1 MPPSSCCWV
10 DALPPVVASSLADAL
25 PPFFFSGGCFAAVVV
40 LFGGCFA
47 TVSCSLSWH
56 LWRQYILF
64 LQVQL
69 FGWQVWSALL
79 FLALAVCVFVC
90 TFLQYF
96 SVFSPLWSCIGQVL
110 FGHIKSV
117 SVTAFFLMKN
127 VLRHGREKKLRK
139 AEYMMSRKFES
150 ACKRKSWGNPEAA
163 GRRRFVV
170 ARGLELG
177 RQVVQLE
184 LNMTK
189 LIHLSDGF
197 GSFKPPVFF

>member
-1 MPPSSCCWV
+1 MPACRPMMVTSS
-10 DALPPVVASSLADAL
+10 DAVSLLGGIICLPLPPPRPMAGRLAGGSSSVPASLHSTHCRLDCRSWRMLCCHVAMFHLWRMLCRRSSSLADAL
-25 PPFFFSGGCFAAVVV
+25 PPWSYFSVDASPLIGA
-40 LFGGCFA
+40 
-47 TVSCSLSWH
+47 SCLLSWH

-127 VLRHGREKKLRK
+127 VLRHGREKKNLHCLHQR
-139 AEYMMSRKFES
+139 
-150 ACKRKSWGNPEAA
+150 
-163 GRRRFVV
+163 
-170 ARGLELG
+170 
-177 RQVVQLE
+177 
-184 LNMTK
+184 
-189 LIHLSDGF
+189 
-197 GSFKPPVFF
+197 

>member
-1 MPPSSCCWV
+1 MVHSLYLRRFILHIVVLIALVVANDLLSCRDVSSLADALPPSSCCWV

-40 LFGGCFA
+40 LFGRCFA

-127 VLRHGREKKLRK
+127 VLRHGREKKNI
-139 AEYMMSRKFES
+139 
-150 ACKRKSWGNPEAA
+150 KSKTTCNVAYGCVLGN
-163 GRRRFVV
+163 V
-170 ARGLELG
+170 
-177 RQVVQLE
+177 
-184 LNMTK
+184 LN
-189 LIHLSDGF
+189 IFS
-197 GSFKPPVFF
+197 